1 MVPRHL
7 PGPRIQRCCHISPC
21 QRGSPPSPA
30 LPPHLLLGKPR
41 QCRQH
46 QFWPGAPS
54 YTALA
59 PSPSPG
65 DRSAPP
71 GSRPAERIYLH
82 ISTFVPCQR
91 PISALGETKGL
102 GGARA
107 PAPTPTQLR
116 RPQVPELVRTAAR
129 APRIAAPGPGPGPPP
144 TSALL
149 PLLGQAPKART
160 KRLSGNLRR
169 SRIYV
174 QLPATTGS
182 KMVCGGFA
190 CSKNCLCALN
200 LLYTV
205 SIPSPCLPAWGF
217 CTCLGALWLPCLTS
231 DSLVAS
237 RAPFPASHALRA
249 PGLTIRPRRGPGA
262 GACRSLFLSFIVKP
276 PSFRLAGRVSATL
289 LHPAPSPTA
298 LFFKHLTGPPRF
310 PTPNPSAARFWHPNA
325 SGPGVEA
332 RERSGLAD
340 NFAEWRD
347 LKLTRRHMAGVPLG

>member
-30 LPPHLLLGKPR
+30 PPPHLLLGKPHR
-41 QCRQH
+41 CRQH

-107 PAPTPTQLR
+107 PAPTQLR

-205 SIPSPCLPAWGF
+205 SIPNSFLSAWGF
-217 CTCLGALWLPCLTS
+217 CTCLGALWLPQRLTGCIPRP
-231 DSLVAS
+231 L
-237 RAPFPASHALRA
+237 PGFPRSA
-249 PGLTIRPRRGPGA
+249 RPRPHHPSPPGTGRRRLSQSLPFVHCEA
-262 GACRSLFLSFIVKP
+262 AVFQARWPRLCHIAPPRPLTHRLVFQTFNRTSQFSHPEPFCRSL
-276 PSFRLAGRVSATL
+276 LASKRVWARRGGAT
-289 LHPAPSPTA
+289 AVRA
-298 LFFKHLTGPPRF
+298 CGQFCR
-310 PTPNPSAARFWHPNA
+310 
-325 SGPGVEA
+325 
-332 RERSGLAD
+332 
-340 NFAEWRD
+340 
-347 LKLTRRHMAGVPLG
+347 MA